1 MFDKLKK
8 LVQGTP
14 KKEEAS
20 KGPEIPWIP
29 AEKNPWRVPILDVRP
44 VTHQMLS
51 TSTDPQ
57 CARNAISYGQDDG
70 TGFANEVPESSRVLP
85 VELRYRFDRV
95 LAPGALFIPGVME
108 HKWALYYHGGRILFI
123 RGWLRKVM
131 ATAEVECGQD
141 GISRLTTVRGVI
153 AGENE
158 DPEFTVRAV
167 DYLIRSHA
175 LGMAYPAPLPPEF
188 EKATGTAAMWCMNTF
203 GKPAAFATPHR
214 IDAGIPDRPL
224 RTHSLMH
231 IAVARGDTA
240 ATDKFLK
247 AGLPIDLLAGDGLA
261 PLHWAFG
268 RKDTS
273 MASFLIE
280 RGSPV
285 DVRSAEGATPLMTEV
300 QSGDVAKVKFL
311 LDACADVN
319 AVDLRGFNSLHRA
332 AEGGNINMV
341 KLLLQHGAK
350 ADVIAQGQT
359 ARSFAEK
366 HRHTEVVALL
376 KEMGA

>member
-1 MFDKLKK
+1 
-8 LVQGTP
+8 
-14 KKEEAS
+14 
-20 KGPEIPWIP
+20 
-29 AEKNPWRVPILDVRP
+29 
-44 VTHQMLS
+44 
-51 TSTDPQ
+51 
-57 CARNAISYGQDDG
+57 
-70 TGFANEVPESSRVLP
+70 
-85 VELRYRFDRV
+85 
-95 LAPGALFIPGVME
+95 LFIPGVME

-141 GISRLTTVRGVI
+141 SMARLTSVRGAI

-158 DPEFTVRAV
+158 DSEFTLRAV

-175 LGMAYPAPLPPEF
+175 LGMAFPAPLPPEF
-188 EKATGTAAMWCMNTF
+188 EKAPGMAAMWCMNTF
-203 GKPAAFATPHR
+203 GKLAAFATPHR
-214 IDAGIPDRPL
+214 IDSGVPDRPL

-240 ATDKFLK
+240 ATDNSLK
-247 AGLPIDLLAGDGLA
+247 AGLPIDLLAADGLA

-285 DVRSAEGATPLMTEV
+285 DVRSAEGATPLMTEA
-300 QSGDVAKVKFL
+300 QSGDVSKIKFL
-311 LDACADVN
+311 LDAGADVN

-332 AEGGNINMV
+332 AERGDVNV
-341 KLLLQHGAK
+341 VRLLLERGAK
-350 ADVIAQGQT
+350 TNIVAQGHT
-359 ARSFAEK
+359 ALSFAEK
-366 HRHTEVVALL
+366 RGHTEVVALL
-376 KEMGA
+376 KEARA